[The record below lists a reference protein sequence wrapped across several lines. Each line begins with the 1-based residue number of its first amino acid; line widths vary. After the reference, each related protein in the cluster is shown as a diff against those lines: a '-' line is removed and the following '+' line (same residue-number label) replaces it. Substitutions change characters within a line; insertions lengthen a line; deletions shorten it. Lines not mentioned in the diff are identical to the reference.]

1 LGTRLA
7 AKVWNG
13 LAISNACGHPNIK
26 AHDNKYRFQ
35 YVMTQ
40 ARWRGKI
47 RSLRR
52 KSIAAGIS
60 FVPSAAARRYN
71 GGHAMSLLN
80 EIEPLKQ
87 SALAELKTAADLAAL
102 DHAKGAWI
110 GPHGKFTALM
120 KQLGSLPKEEK
131 PAAGKRINAAKAE
144 LEAALAARRE
154 ELELKAALP
163 KEPTDFTMP
172 GRRRA
177 LGRLHPLTQISE
189 DIVRA
194 FRKIGFAVADGPEV
208 EDDWH
213 CFDALNT
220 PADHPARD
228 THDTFY
234 LVGQASSLPPG
245 LPAPDS
251 SRAGSPPAAGR
262 MPAPLLLRTHTSSVQ
277 IRVMKSQPPP
287 IRIIA
292 PGRVYRRDNADATHN
307 PTFHQI
313 EGLYVDKGVTVGD
326 LKGTVEFVF
335 KELMGPDVKLR
346 FRPHYFSYT
355 EPSLEIDFT
364 NSLVKKLGK
373 DWLEIAGC
381 GMVHPQVFENVGYDP
396 EVWTGWA
403 FGFGIER
410 IAMIR
415 YGIDDIRLFY
425 ENDVRFLGQF

>member
-1 LGTRLA
+1 
-7 AKVWNG
+7 
-13 LAISNACGHPNIK
+13 
-26 AHDNKYRFQ
+26 
-35 YVMTQ
+35 
-40 ARWRGKI
+40 
-47 RSLRR
+47 
-52 KSIAAGIS
+52 
-60 FVPSAAARRYN
+60 
-71 GGHAMSLLN
+71 MSLLN

-87 SALAELKTAADLAAL
+87 SALAELTAAPDLAAL
-102 DHAKGAWI
+102 EHAKGAWI

-120 KQLGSLPKEEK
+120 KQLGTLPKEEK
-131 PAAGKRINAAKAE
+131 PAAGKLINAAKVE
-144 LEAALAARRE
+144 LEAALGARRE

-163 KEPTDFTMP
+163 KEPTDFTLP

-177 LGRLHPLTQISE
+177 VGKLHPLTQVTD

-194 FRKIGFAVADGPEV
+194 FRKIGFVVAEGPEI

-228 THDTFY
+228 SQDTFY
-234 LVGQASSLPPG
+234 VADNSKPETRNSK
-245 LPAPDS
+245 
-251 SRAGSPPAAGR
+251 
-262 MPAPLLLRTHTSSVQ
+262 PLLLRTHTSSVQ

-355 EPSLEIDFT
+355 EPSMEIDFT

-396 EVWTGWA
+396 EVWSGWA

-410 IAMIR
+410 IAMLR
-415 YGIDDIRLFY
+415 YGINDIRLFY
-425 ENDVRFLGQF
+425 ENDVRFLRQF

>member
-1 LGTRLA
+1 MG
-7 AKVWNG
+7 
-13 LAISNACGHPNIK
+13 
-26 AHDNKYRFQ
+26 
-35 YVMTQ
+35 
-40 ARWRGKI
+40 
-47 RSLRR
+47 
-52 KSIAAGIS
+52 
-60 FVPSAAARRYN
+60 
-71 GGHAMSLLN
+71 LLN
-80 EIEPLKQ
+80 DIEPLKLA
-87 SALAELKTAADLAAL
+87 ALAELKNAPDLAAL
-102 DHAKGAWI
+102 EQTKGAWI
-110 GPHGKFTALM
+110 GPNGKFTALM
-120 KQLGSLPKEEK
+120 KQLGTLSKEEK
-131 PAAGKRINAAKAE
+131 PAAGKLINAAKVE
-144 LEAALAARRE
+144 LEAALISRRE

-163 KEPTDFTMP
+163 KEPTDFTLP

-177 LGRLHPLTQISE
+177 LGKLHPLTQVTD

-208 EDDWH
+208 EDEYH

-228 THDTFY
+228 SQDTFY
-234 LVGQASSLPPG
+234 LVGQASSLSDPKQQ
-245 LPAPDS
+245 ACK
-251 SRAGSPPAAGR
+251 

-277 IRVMKSQPPP
+277 IRVMEKQPPP
-287 IRIIA
+287 VRIIV

-313 EGLYVDKGVTVGD
+313 EGLYVDKNVNVGD

-335 KELMGPDVKLR
+335 RELMGSDVKIR

-355 EPSLEIDFT
+355 EPSFEIDF
-364 NSLVKKLGK
+364 SSALVKKMDK

-410 IAMIR
+410 IAMLR
-415 YGIDDIRLFY
+415 YGINDIRLFY
-425 ENDVRFLGQF
+425 ENDVRFLKQF